1 MSRPRQDP
9 DLVRPYVRTGGRTRP
24 SKDVRLE
31 SLVFAA
37 TGTRPGLNPDARRVL
52 ALFAPAQGGGLAVA
66 EIASALALPPST
78 TRILVA
84 DLIGHGLMT
93 LAQGQDDDRPPA
105 SLIER
110 VLHGLRAHA

>member
-24 SKDVRLE
+24 NTDVRLE
-31 SLVFAA
+31 SVVFAA
-37 TGTRPGLNPDARRVL
+37 TGTRPGLNTDARRVL

-66 EIASALALPPST
+66 EVASALALPPST

-84 DLIGHGLMT
+84 DLIEHGLMT
-93 LAQGQDDDRPPA
+93 LARRQDDRPPA
-105 SLIER
+105 SLLER

>member
-1 MSRPRQDP
+1 M
-9 DLVRPYVRTGGRTRP
+9 
-24 SKDVRLE
+24 RL
-31 SLVFAA
+31 
-37 TGTRPGLNPDARRVL
+37 L

-84 DLIGHGLMT
+84 DLIEHGLMT
-93 LAQGQDDDRPPA
+93 LARHIEDDRPPA